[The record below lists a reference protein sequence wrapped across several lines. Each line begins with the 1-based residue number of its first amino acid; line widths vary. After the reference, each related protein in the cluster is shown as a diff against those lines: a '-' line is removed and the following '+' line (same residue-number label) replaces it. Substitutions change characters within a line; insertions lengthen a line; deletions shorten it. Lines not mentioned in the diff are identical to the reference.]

1 MTSDRPRQPK
11 PGEEG
16 GVRNNYD
23 GPLSYV
29 PEIGQYFD
37 PSERRFIDISTGQH
51 FDVEG
56 YDLKPKTD
64 VKEESL
70 NATSLSSRPQFTF
83 AGRQGSSELNNDSH
97 QILDDLR
104 EKLKTNAVKPSPS
117 SWSIGRLFG
126 K

>member
-1 MTSDRPRQPK
+1 MTDRPRQPR

-23 GPLSYV
+23 GPLSYI

-37 PSERRFIDISTGQH
+37 ATERRFIDISTGEH

-56 YDLKPKTD
+56 YDLKPKQD

-70 NATSLSSRPQFTF
+70 NATSLSSQPHFSL
-83 AGRQGSSELNNDSH
+83 AGRAAPSEPNEDAQQALK
-97 QILDDLR
+97 DLR
-104 EKLKTNAVKPSPS
+104 AKLKSRAEEPKTS
-117 SWSIGRLFG
+117 SWSFKGLFQR
-126 K
+126 